1 MKKISFWGSLGCF
14 VIISTIILSLC
25 MGFSKLNILWLIM
38 LLPSYMVGFYL
49 YQSTELKSVY
59 NSQELNF
66 VKMLPKF
73 ILPGVFI
80 LTLIYFIGFIFGKI
94 VT

>member
-1 MKKISFWGSLGCF
+1 
-14 VIISTIILSLC
+14 
-25 MGFSKLNILWLIM
+25 
-38 LLPSYMVGFYL
+38 MVGFYL